1 MKNVENKSLLKIQFK
16 IALKVNL
23 NKENTMDRPALPD
36 IIDSSAVLTKKAAK
50 YWESRRQMSQHFV
63 F

>member
-50 YWESRRQMSQHFV
+50 I
-63 F
+63 